1 MLTLCVTVL
10 TTRGCR
16 RFPVLTITT
25 AIDGEEVVNAV
36 DNRQHWEPSLATAT
50 TTPRN
55 PRMLSS
61 DVVRVF
67 LVAVV
72 ACRATSLILYKIL
85 VEHVVSLYVVFDR
98 ILLKN
103 W

>member
-1 MLTLCVTVL
+1 
-10 TTRGCR
+10 
-16 RFPVLTITT
+16 
-25 AIDGEEVVNAV
+25 
-36 DNRQHWEPSLATAT
+36 
-50 TTPRN
+50 
-55 PRMLSS
+55 MLSS